1 MGALRVMRPPGF
13 HSQAL
18 AETAAAAAAA
28 HAENHAPQ
36 EQMHAA
42 QAEMHAAQAEM
53 EFQASAAA
61 VGTQASI

>member
-18 AETAAAAAAA
+18 AETAAAAA
-28 HAENHAPQ
+28 HAKNLAPQ
-36 EQMHAA
+36 EQMHVA

>member
-1 MGALRVMRPPGF
+1 M
-13 HSQAL
+13 QAL
-18 AETAAAAAAA
+18 AETASAAVAEA
-28 HAENHAPQ
+28 HAENPAPQ